1 MENEGRSQPESQY
14 QRELEGVWNDVAHLT
29 SMLEQLLRAR
39 DGEGTSTQPNEASA
53 AAQIPVAP
61 INIGAN
67 TPTKQSPAR
76 PIQIPITMDLTNKD
90 PHDFKFSNHGGD
102 DKWTALEER
111 LRAIEGNDLFDPIR
125 AAEDSLTGSALSW
138 YMRLD
143 NVRIRKWTD
152 LADAF
157 LKQYKFN
164 LEIAPDR
171 TSLISMEK
179 GSQES
184 VRAYA
189 QRWRDQ
195 AINVQPPL
203 IETEMVT
210 LFANTF
216 RAPYY
221 EHLMGSS
228 AQHFYD
234 VVRIAERIEQGIR
247 SGRIAEP
254 LEKRELYAKLL
265 SIGQIAPLPIPPMQP
280 PFPAWYNPEVTCEYH
295 AGHAG
300 HSIEACFAFKRKVL
314 QLIKVGWVTFED
326 SPNQNSNP
334 LPKHVDGRG
343 GVNTMEIGSKKRA
356 LKVTMAKLYLMLV
369 QSGHLEETTE
379 YCTGE
384 SNFCPFHKKEGHHID
399 ECMEFHQKVAKMLTL
414 GELRIEDIS
423 DNEEVEMIEKCR
435 IQSIANGRSKLV
447 LTRPSYAS
455 KVNYG
460 AVPGDYGYTSNIEAP
475 LPLCR
480 AEISGL
486 TRSGRCYTPEEL
498 ERQRKAKGKE
508 VLDLDKEFEVN
519 KPVTEEETNEFLKLM
534 KHSEYSIVDQL
545 KKTPA
550 KISIMSLILSSEPHC
565 NALQKVLN
573 EAYVPQDIEQ
583 KTMEHLVGRIHAANY
598 LYFTEDE
605 LDAEG
610 TGHNKP
616 LYVTVRCKDCLVGK
630 VLIDNGSALNVLP
643 RHVLDEMPIDPS
655 HMQPSVI
662 TARAY
667 DGSSRPVVGSIDV
680 ELAVGPQV
688 FLVTLQVM
696 NIHPSY
702 SMLLGRP
709 WIHSAGAVTSSL
721 HQCLKYIA
729 NGVLVTVKAEETISM
744 VRNVAVPFIE
754 AEDCRDGNLHAFEI
768 VNTEWVPEN
777 TVLRKPEISEA
788 TKMGAKICLKN
799 KIPFPYDM
807 GQRRPEWRGIIK
819 LKAAEQRFGL
829 GYKPKKE
836 DYKRAAGARR
846 EKRMARME
854 GRKPVEENL
863 AIPPIRFSFPK
874 AAYVIQPDGGHGD
887 LFQKLSSM
895 NINTLEENQVK
906 DIAEKIES
914 ERRIEEMPQLT
925 IHTLEEVTVKTFVRK
940 LAEGEKN
947 SESGSSTT
955 TPALYIENE
964 WPKFKEYIVA
974 VEDEEWEEENIWEF
988 TKLIEQHEQAWR
1000 PAKEELE
1007 TINVGNEEIKRELKI
1022 GTLITPEAKEE
1033 LIALLKDYVDV
1044 FAWSYEDMPGL
1055 DTDIVVHRI
1064 PLMEGCKPIKQ
1075 KLRRTHPEVLIKV
1088 KAEIEKQWDAGFL
1101 EVVKYPQWVSNIVV
1115 VPKKEGKIRVCV
1127 DFRDLNRASPK
1138 DNFPLPHIDMLV
1150 DNAARSSTYSFMD
1163 GFSGYNQ
1170 IRMAPEDREKTTF
1183 ITPWGTFCYKV
1194 MPFGLK
1200 NAGATYQRAMVT
1212 LFHDMMHKEI
1222 EVYVDDVVAKSK
1234 EGENHVQV
1242 LKKLFERLRKYKLRL
1257 NPAKCSFGV
1266 KSGKLL
1272 GFVASD
1278 KGIEVDPEKVKAI
1291 QSMPPPKT
1299 EKEVRGFLGRLNY
1312 IARFISHL
1320 TATCDPIFRL
1330 LRKKNPGIWNEECD
1344 KAFEKI
1350 KQYLLNPPLLVPPV
1364 PERPL
1369 ILYLTVTETAMGCV
1383 LGQHDETGRKER
1395 AIYYLSKKFTEYESR
1410 YTVVEKLCCALA
1422 WATKRLRQYMLY
1434 HTTWLISKLD
1444 PLRYICEKPYLSSR
1458 IARWQVL
1465 LAEYDIVYMTRK
1477 AVKGS
1482 VIADHLADHAME
1494 DYEPLNFDFPD
1505 EDVFAIEEEKSDWWV
1520 MYFDGAVNVCGN
1532 GAGAVIISPDKKQY
1546 PISVKLQ
1553 FGCTNNTA
1561 EYEACILGLEA
1572 ALEMNIKKIDVYGDS
1587 MLIICQVKGEWQTK
1601 EEKLRPYQEYLS
1613 QLAKEFEEIEF
1624 THLGR
1629 EGNQFADALAT
1640 LASMAKI
1647 DFGHKVQP
1655 VHINIRNNPAHCCSV
1670 EREVDGNPCP

>member
-1 MENEGRSQPESQY
+1 MENEGRAQPEAQY
-14 QRELEGVWNDVAHLT
+14 QRELEGVRNDVAHLT
-29 SMLEQLLRAR
+29 SMLEQILRAR
-39 DGEGTSTQPNEASA
+39 DGEGTSTQPNEAPA

-76 PIQIPITMDLTNKD
+76 PIQIPITLDLTNED
-90 PHDFKFSNHGGD
+90 PHDFKFSNHEGD

-111 LRAIEGNDLFDPIR
+111 LRAIEGSDLFDPIR
-125 AAEDSLTGSALSW
+125 AAEVCLVPNIVIPKKFRVPEFVKYTGMECPKTHLRSYYNKMAEVIHDDK
-138 YMRLD
+138 M
-143 NVRIRKWTD
+143 KWTD

-179 GSQES
+179 GTQES

-254 LEKRELYAKLL
+254 LEKRGF
-265 SIGQIAPLPIPPMQP
+265 IGRKKEIEIAPLPIPPMQP

-343 GVNTMEIGSKKRA
+343 GVNTMEIGSKKRV

-369 QSGHLEETTE
+369 QSEHLEETTE
-379 YCTGE
+379 YCTRK
-384 SNFCPFHKKEGHHID
+384 SNFCLFHKKEGHHID
-399 ECMEFHQKVAKMLTL
+399 ECIEFHQKVARMLTL
-414 GELRIEDIS
+414 GELRIEDVS
-423 DNEEVEMIEKCR
+423 NNEEVEMIEKCR
-435 IQSIANGRSKLV
+435 IQSTTNGRSKLV

-460 AVPGDYGYTSNIEAP
+460 GMPEDYGYTSNIETP
-475 LPLCR
+475 LPLFR
-480 AEISGL
+480 TEISGL
-486 TRSGRCYTPEEL
+486 TRSGRCFTPEEL

-550 KISIMSLILSSEPHC
+550 KISIMSLILSSEPHR

-643 RHVLDEMPIDPS
+643 RHMLDEMPIDPS

-667 DGSSRPVVGSIDV
+667 DGSSRPVVGSIEV

-696 NIHPSY
+696 DIYPSY

-754 AEDCRDGNLHAFEI
+754 AEDCKDGNLHAFEV

-777 TVLRKPEISEA
+777 TVQ
-788 TKMGAKICLKN
+788 G
-799 KIPFPYDM
+799 
-807 GQRRPEWRGIIK
+807 RPEWMGIIK

-846 EKRMARME
+846 EKRMARIE
-854 GRKPVEENL
+854 GRKPEEENL
-863 AIPPIRFSFPK
+863 AIPPS
-874 AAYVIQPDGGHGD
+874 GLH
-887 LFQKLSSM
+887 FQRPPM
-895 NINTLEENQVK
+895 N
-906 DIAEKIES
+906 
-914 ERRIEEMPQLT
+914 P
-925 IHTLEEVTVKTFVRK
+925 
-940 LAEGEKN
+940 
-947 SESGSSTT
+947 ESGSSTT

-988 TKLIEQHEQAWR
+988 K
-1000 PAKEELE
+1000 K
-1007 TINVGNEEIKRELKI
+1007 INRTTRTGNEEIKRELKI

-1075 KLRRTHPEVLIKV
+1075 KLRRTHPEVLIK
-1088 KAEIEKQWDAGFL
+1088 
-1101 EVVKYPQWVSNIVV
+1101 
-1115 VPKKEGKIRVCV
+1115 
-1127 DFRDLNRASPK
+1127 
-1138 DNFPLPHIDMLV
+1138 
-1150 DNAARSSTYSFMD
+1150 
-1163 GFSGYNQ
+1163 
-1170 IRMAPEDREKTTF
+1170 
-1183 ITPWGTFCYKV
+1183 
-1194 MPFGLK
+1194 
-1200 NAGATYQRAMVT
+1200 
-1212 LFHDMMHKEI
+1212 
-1222 EVYVDDVVAKSK
+1222 
-1234 EGENHVQV
+1234 
-1242 LKKLFERLRKYKLRL
+1242 
-1257 NPAKCSFGV
+1257 
-1266 KSGKLL
+1266 
-1272 GFVASD
+1272 
-1278 KGIEVDPEKVKAI
+1278 
-1291 QSMPPPKT
+1291 
-1299 EKEVRGFLGRLNY
+1299 
-1312 IARFISHL
+1312 
-1320 TATCDPIFRL
+1320 
-1330 LRKKNPGIWNEECD
+1330 
-1344 KAFEKI
+1344 
-1350 KQYLLNPPLLVPPV
+1350 
-1364 PERPL
+1364 
-1369 ILYLTVTETAMGCV
+1369 
-1383 LGQHDETGRKER
+1383 
-1395 AIYYLSKKFTEYESR
+1395 
-1410 YTVVEKLCCALA
+1410 
-1422 WATKRLRQYMLY
+1422 
-1434 HTTWLISKLD
+1434 
-1444 PLRYICEKPYLSSR
+1444 
-1458 IARWQVL
+1458 
-1465 LAEYDIVYMTRK
+1465 
-1477 AVKGS
+1477 
-1482 VIADHLADHAME
+1482 
-1494 DYEPLNFDFPD
+1494 
-1505 EDVFAIEEEKSDWWV
+1505 EEKSDWWV

-1546 PISVKLQ
+1546 PVSVKLQ

-1587 MLIICQVKGEWQTK
+1587 MLIICQEDTK
-1601 EEKLRPYQEYLS
+1601 SRVLLDDV
-1613 QLAKEFEEIEF
+1613 
-1624 THLGR
+1624 R
-1629 EGNQFADALAT
+1629 ERLYR
-1640 LASMAKI
+1640 L
-1647 DFGHKVQP
+1647 
-1655 VHINIRNNPAHCCSV
+1655 
-1670 EREVDGNPCP
+1670 CPEMS

>member
-14 QRELEGVWNDVAHLT
+14 QRELEGVRNDVAHLT

-39 DGEGTSTQPNEASA
+39 DGAGTSTQPNEAPA
-53 AAQIPVAP
+53 ASQIPVAP

-90 PHDFKFSNHGGD
+90 PHDFKFSNHEGD

-125 AAEDSLTGSALSW
+125 AAEVCLVPNIVIPKKFRVPEFVKYTGMECPKTHLRSYYNKMAEVIHDDKMLIYFFQDSLTGSALSW
-138 YMRLD
+138 YMRL
-143 NVRIRKWTD
+143 NNIRIRKWTD

-216 RAPYY
+216 KAPYY

-254 LEKRELYAKLL
+254 LEKRGFIGRKKEIEVNNLERRSKNYQIPTPRVTSINFSKPPTPNQPNQIKFPANNHNNYQRKDKQPAEEQLPPLPITLKELYAKLL

-300 HSIEACFAFKRKVL
+300 HSIESCFAFKRKVL

-343 GVNTMEIGSKKRA
+343 GVNTMEIGSKKRV

-399 ECMEFHQKVAKMLTL
+399 ECSEFHQKVARMLAL
-414 GELRIEDIS
+414 GELRIEDVS
-423 DNEEVEMIEKCR
+423 DNEEVGMIEKCR
-435 IQSIANGRSKLV
+435 IQSTANGRSKLV

-455 KVNYG
+455 KINYG
-460 AVPGDYGYTSNIEAP
+460 AMPGDYGYTSNVEAP
-475 LPLCR
+475 LPLFR
-480 AEISGL
+480 TEISGL

-508 VLDLDKEFEVN
+508 VLNLDKEFEVN

-534 KHSEYSIVDQL
+534 KHSEYNIVDQL

-550 KISIMSLILSSEPHC
+550 KISIMSLILNSEPHR

-616 LYVTVRCKDCLVGK
+616 LYVTVRCKNCLVGK

-696 NIHPSY
+696 DIHPSY

-788 TKMGAKICLKN
+788 TKMAAKIFLKN

-807 GQRRPEWRGIIK
+807 EQRRPEWRGIIK

-829 GYKPKKE
+829 GYKPKQE

-863 AIPPIRFSFPK
+863 AIPPIRISFPK

-887 LFQKLSSM
+887 LFQNLSSM

-940 LAEGEKN
+940 LAEGENK
-947 SESGSSTT
+947 G
-955 TPALYIENE
+955 
-964 WPKFKEYIVA
+964 
-974 VEDEEWEEENIWEF
+974 
-988 TKLIEQHEQAWR
+988 
-1000 PAKEELE
+1000 
-1007 TINVGNEEIKRELKI
+1007 
-1022 GTLITPEAKEE
+1022 E

-1064 PLMEGCKPIKQ
+1064 PLMEGCRPIKQ

-1088 KAEIEKQWDAGFL
+1088 KAEIEKQWDAWF
-1101 EVVKYPQWVSNIVV
+1101 
-1115 VPKKEGKIRVCV
+1115 
-1127 DFRDLNRASPK
+1127 
-1138 DNFPLPHIDMLV
+1138 
-1150 DNAARSSTYSFMD
+1150 
-1163 GFSGYNQ
+1163 
-1170 IRMAPEDREKTTF
+1170 
-1183 ITPWGTFCYKV
+1183 
-1194 MPFGLK
+1194 FG
-1200 NAGATYQRAMVT
+1200 M
-1212 LFHDMMHKEI
+1212 
-1222 EVYVDDVVAKSK
+1222 
-1234 EGENHVQV
+1234 
-1242 LKKLFERLRKYKLRL
+1242 
-1257 NPAKCSFGV
+1257 
-1266 KSGKLL
+1266 
-1272 GFVASD
+1272 
-1278 KGIEVDPEKVKAI
+1278 
-1291 QSMPPPKT
+1291 
-1299 EKEVRGFLGRLNY
+1299 
-1312 IARFISHL
+1312 
-1320 TATCDPIFRL
+1320 
-1330 LRKKNPGIWNEECD
+1330 
-1344 KAFEKI
+1344 
-1350 KQYLLNPPLLVPPV
+1350 
-1364 PERPL
+1364 
-1369 ILYLTVTETAMGCV
+1369 
-1383 LGQHDETGRKER
+1383 
-1395 AIYYLSKKFTEYESR
+1395 
-1410 YTVVEKLCCALA
+1410 
-1422 WATKRLRQYMLY
+1422 
-1434 HTTWLISKLD
+1434 
-1444 PLRYICEKPYLSSR
+1444 
-1458 IARWQVL
+1458 
-1465 LAEYDIVYMTRK
+1465 
-1477 AVKGS
+1477 
-1482 VIADHLADHAME
+1482 
-1494 DYEPLNFDFPD
+1494 
-1505 EDVFAIEEEKSDWWV
+1505 
-1520 MYFDGAVNVCGN
+1520 
-1532 GAGAVIISPDKKQY
+1532 
-1546 PISVKLQ
+1546 
-1553 FGCTNNTA
+1553 
-1561 EYEACILGLEA
+1561 
-1572 ALEMNIKKIDVYGDS
+1572 
-1587 MLIICQVKGEWQTK
+1587 
-1601 EEKLRPYQEYLS
+1601 
-1613 QLAKEFEEIEF
+1613 
-1624 THLGR
+1624 
-1629 EGNQFADALAT
+1629 
-1640 LASMAKI
+1640 
-1647 DFGHKVQP
+1647 
-1655 VHINIRNNPAHCCSV
+1655 
-1670 EREVDGNPCP
+1670 